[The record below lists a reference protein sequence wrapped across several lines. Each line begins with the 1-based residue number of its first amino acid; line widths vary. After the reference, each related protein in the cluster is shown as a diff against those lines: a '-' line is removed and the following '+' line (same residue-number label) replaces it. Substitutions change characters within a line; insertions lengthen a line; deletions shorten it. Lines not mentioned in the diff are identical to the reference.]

1 LKKNIAFSYFKPIKK
16 TSITSFSM
24 NVNRFQNAL
33 QRIDAANAKDPN
45 KVVIDDTIVAK
56 ELLYSDRMLNRLM
69 DFAPDASEAIQIAA
83 KGQHIC
89 RWEIAR
95 NTYPMDRVGYLKWRE
110 ALKKF
115 HASKTTSIL
124 KEVGYE
130 NAFIDRVCF
139 LIEKKLLKKDAETQ
153 LLEDVICLVFLEYY
167 LEEFILKHDTEK
179 LKNIIIK
186 TWNKMSEKG
195 QKTALTLSFSTAS
208 LQLIKEALDL

>member
-1 LKKNIAFSYFKPIKK
+1 
-16 TSITSFSM
+16 M

-139 LIEKKLLKKDAETQ
+139 LIEKKLIKKHTETQ
-153 LLEDVICLVFLEYY
+153 SLEKVICLVFLEYY

-208 LQLIKEALDL
+208 LQLIKEALEL

>member
-1 LKKNIAFSYFKPIKK
+1 
-16 TSITSFSM
+16 M
-24 NVNRFQNAL
+24 NLPRFQNAM

-45 KVVIDDTIVAK
+45 AEMVADTVVAK
-56 ELLYSDRMLNRLM
+56 ELLYSNRMLARLI
-69 DFAPDASEAIQIAA
+69 DFAPNASEELQIAA
-83 KGQHIC
+83 KAQHIC

-95 NTYPMDRVGYLKWRE
+95 NSYPMDRVGYLKWRE
-110 ALKKF
+110 ALKKY

-167 LEEFILKHDTEK
+167 LDPFVHKHDREK
-179 LKNIIIK
+179 MKNIILK
-186 TWNKMSEKG
+186 TWLKMSEKG
-195 QKTALTLSFSTAS
+195 QQEALKINYSAANLE
-208 LQLIKEALDL
+208 LIKESLEL

>member
-1 LKKNIAFSYFKPIKK
+1 
-16 TSITSFSM
+16 M

-69 DFAPDASEAIQIAA
+69 DFAPDASEAIQMAA

-115 HASKTTSIL
+115 HASKNTSIL